1 MGKIAVVYTRYHERV
16 VSALVDGALEAYYEA
31 GGDPDD
37 VILVEVPGAFELPY
51 AASALAYEDGVRG
64 VVVLGC
70 VMKGETDH
78 HHHIASSVFHA
89 LADLNVWGPVPVTQ
103 AVLTVSTM
111 EQALQR
117 SGGKFGNKGREA
129 MEALLAMLDLFARDE
144 EDEDEGEDH
153 AED

>member
-1 MGKIAVVYTRYHERV
+1 MSKIAVVYTRYHERV
-16 VSALVDGALEAYYEA
+16 VSALLDGALEAYYEA

-37 VILVEVPGAFELPY
+37 VMLVEVPGAFEIPY

-78 HHHIASSVFHA
+78 HLHLASSVFHA
-89 LADLNVWGPVPVTQ
+89 LAELNVWGPVPVTQ
-103 AVLTVSTM
+103 ALLTVDTL

-129 MEALLAMLDLFARDE
+129 MEALLSMLDLFAQE
-144 EDEDEGEDH
+144 EEETEEEHH

>member
-1 MGKIAVVYTRYHERV
+1 MSKIAVVYTRYHERV
-16 VSALVDGALEAYYEA
+16 VNALLDGALEAYAEA

-37 VILVEVPGAFELPY
+37 LILVEVPGAFEIPY

-70 VMKGETDH
+70 IMKGETDH
-78 HHHIASSVFHA
+78 HLHLASSVFHA
-89 LADLNVWGPVPVTQ
+89 LAELNVWGPVPVTQ
-103 AVLTVSTM
+103 AILTVDTL

-129 MEALLAMLDLFARDE
+129 MKALLSMLDLFAQGESKE
-144 EDEDEGEDH
+144 ENH

>member
-1 MGKIAVVYTRYHERV
+1 MSKIAVVYTRYHERV
-16 VSALVDGALEAYYEA
+16 VSALLDGALEAYYEA

-37 VILVEVPGAFELPY
+37 VILVEVPGAFEIPY
-51 AASALAYEDGVRG
+51 AASAMAYEDGVRG

-70 VMKGETDH
+70 VMRGETDH
-78 HHHIASSVFHA
+78 HLHLASSVFHA
-89 LADLNVWGPVPVTQ
+89 LAELNVWGPVPVTQ
-103 AVLTVSTM
+103 ALLTVDTL

-129 MEALLAMLDLFARDE
+129 MEALLAMLDLFAQE
-144 EDEDEGEDH
+144 EEEPEEENH

>member
-1 MGKIAVVYTRYHERV
+1 MSKIAVVYTRYHERV
-16 VSALVDGALEAYYEA
+16 VSALLDGALEVYYEA

-37 VILVEVPGAFELPY
+37 VILVEVPGAFEIPY

-78 HHHIASSVFHA
+78 HLHLASSVFHA

-103 AVLTVSTM
+103 AILTVDTL

-129 MEALLAMLDLFARDE
+129 MEALLSMLDLFAQE
-144 EDEDEGEDH
+144 EEPEEEDH